1 MFAMRV
7 DVVVRDIVERVWL
20 IPTQSRFSRLE
31 RGNSRTL
38 CSKNDVV
45 NLTLSRREFSGCWQR
60 ASNVGSVQGVF
71 AGRVNQHDIAVS
83 NCFGVLRIVQHGGI
97 EARSHDGSIR
107 WVLASALSP
116 LVLHKRGNLPLGHS
130 GLRGAHCSQMRS
142 YGSIGR
148 LANTLDLPRVFDR
161 AQRR

>member
-1 MFAMRV
+1 
-7 DVVVRDIVERVWL
+7 
-20 IPTQSRFSRLE
+20 
-31 RGNSRTL
+31 TL

-83 NCFGVLRIVQHGGI
+83 NCFGVLRRVQHGGI

-116 LVLHKRGNLPLGHS
+116 LVLHKRGISRSVIPGFVARIAARCAATEAS
-130 GLRGAHCSQMRS
+130 VALRIRS
-142 YGSIGR
+142 ISPASLTVR
-148 LANTLDLPRVFDR
+148 SEASNCLTS
-161 AQRR
+161 

>member
-1 MFAMRV
+1 MRI

-20 IPTQSRFSRLE
+20 IPTQSGFPRLE
-31 RGNSRTL
+31 GGNGRTL

-45 NLTLSRREFSGCWQR
+45 NLTLSRFSGCWQR

-107 WVLASALSP
+107 WVLASALSA
-116 LVLHKRGNLPLGHS
+116 LVLHKRGNLLLGHFW
-130 GLRGAHCSQMRS
+130 LPGAQ
-142 YGSIGR
+142 
-148 LANTLDLPRVFDR
+148 
-161 AQRR
+161 